1 MAEAT
6 QGGGALHARSLL
18 VIEDDAQ
25 IRRAV
30 RNALRQTVDR
40 IIEAA
45 TGSDGIDLAAVE
57 RPELVVLDLGLPD
70 MPGVEVCREIRR
82 WATMPILV
90 LSARH
95 AEEEKVLLFSAGAD
109 DYVTKPFSILEFT
122 ARVQA
127 QLRRARTPGAPVG
140 ATLVTTDG
148 LSIDFTRRTV
158 GRSGDPIRLT
168 PLEWEILRALAREP
182 GRTFTH
188 QQIFDAVWGRAFGN
202 PQQYLRVHITNLR
215 RKIEL
220 DSARPEDFIPSMHR
234 KFGDSMPRNG
244 VSGGRKASPI
254 RRCDNRSRSST
265 WRDTATPKSPSCSA
279 CPVSGCASGGCT
291 WR

>member
-6 QGGGALHARSLL
+6 QGGGAVHARTLL

-95 AEEEKVLLFSAGAD
+95 AEEEKVLLFSAG
-109 DYVTKPFSILEFT
+109 
-122 ARVQA
+122 
-127 QLRRARTPGAPVG
+127 
-140 ATLVTTDG
+140 
-148 LSIDFTRRTV
+148 
-158 GRSGDPIRLT
+158 RSEEHTSELQS
-168 PLEWEILRALAREP
+168 L
-182 GRTFTH
+182 
-188 QQIFDAVWGRAFGN
+188 
-202 PQQYLRVHITNLR
+202 TNL
-215 RKIEL
+215 
-220 DSARPEDFIPSMHR
+220 
-234 KFGDSMPRNG
+234 
-244 VSGGRKASPI
+244 
-254 RRCDNRSRSST
+254 
-265 WRDTATPKSPSCSA
+265 
-279 CPVSGCASGGCT
+279 
-291 WR
+291 